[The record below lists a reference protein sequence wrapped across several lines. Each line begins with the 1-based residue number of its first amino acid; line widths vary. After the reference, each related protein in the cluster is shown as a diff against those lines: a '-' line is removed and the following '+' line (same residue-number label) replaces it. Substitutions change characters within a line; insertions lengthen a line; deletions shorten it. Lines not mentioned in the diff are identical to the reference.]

1 MRFFVVVVFFSS
13 GCTVVFLGRP
23 RQRLSPPTYWFIRED
38 LEPPCHMLPQM
49 GTSPQALQA
58 LWQQA
63 WIIIDAKGK
72 TEKELCQPPDN
83 TSSCPHSHMHICE
96 LLGPCFWVFLLL
108 LFFLSFCFCTPWPLG
123 IPHAFFVCV
132 CILWHINR
140 YFWHMNIYQMQWSS
154 AGQIRGWRCL
164 SCRCGC
170 GVWWA
175 QPWQIAAAWRPC
187 PLWARSRKEG
197 PLRQGEVGMRWIH
210 ILCAIR
216 TDEEGCTGRLNKH
229 ISIHRLESNV
239 LINCVVQMIHNQHE
253 SCETSIS
260 SNFYDILLT
269 AKFPLCLP
277 GEGKTL

>member
-72 TEKELCQPPDN
+72 RALSAPRQ
-83 TSSCPHSHMHICE
+83 HE
-96 LLGPCFWVFLLL
+96 LLSAFTYAHMWIIRPLFLGFFVVAFFS
-108 LFFLSFCFCTPWPLG
+108 FFLFLYAVTTWDSTCFFC
-123 IPHAFFVCV
+123 VCV
-132 CILWHINR
+132 YSVTHINR